1 MKIWHKIVIAPAVAI
16 VLLIILGATCYSV
29 LTRQHA
35 TLQDLVSNRFGSYQL
50 AADSAREIGEVHP
63 EVYRLFTWIGNLKEQ
78 KIK

>member
-16 VLLIILGATCYSV
+16 VLLIVLGAVCYSV

-35 TLQDLVSNRFGSYQL
+35 TLQDLVNNRFASYQL
-50 AADSAREIGEVHP
+50 AAESSREIGEVHA